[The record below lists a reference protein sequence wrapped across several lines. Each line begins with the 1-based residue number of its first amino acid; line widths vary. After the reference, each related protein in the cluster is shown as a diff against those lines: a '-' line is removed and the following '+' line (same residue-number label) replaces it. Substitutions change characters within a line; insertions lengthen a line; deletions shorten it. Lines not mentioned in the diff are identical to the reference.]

1 MKRHSKGS
9 ILKYSIILPA
19 AFMMVL
25 MVSCAMVSCA
35 EKSAVAPSETLLT
48 SVTEIAETE
57 TQPMPDLP
65 QVNYEDAAFTFLV
78 TDTGYFGTTD
88 ILVETMDGEPLNDAI
103 YERNSIIE
111 AQYGIK
117 ISEVR
122 SDAVPDTA
130 KKAIM
135 ADDDSYDAIFSQ
147 RTIITLASAG
157 YLMDFNEIPY
167 IEPGMPWWDTNIFEG
182 YAING
187 KSYFA
192 TGDISL
198 MDDDC
203 TLLIVFNKFLT
214 EQNGLDNPYVLVDQ
228 NKWTI
233 DVFGEMSKSVYNDLN
248 GNSLYDQDDVY
259 GVSLAYDHINYYYLA
274 CGLRFT
280 TVCESDKI
288 PEVEILNDRSVG
300 MEPWNSAEF
309 HPEFLAFE
317 KLMDIF
323 TNEQSSYFI
332 NKLKT
337 DMIPHTYSRIQ
348 FTQDLYLFTIAEPLV
363 FSEFRDMEHDF
374 GILPMP
380 MYDENQD
387 GYYTPYDAAVTS
399 MVVPIT
405 VSDTERCG
413 IILEAMAAQS
423 RYTVKDVYYDTLL
436 KRKYSRDNESEAM
449 LDIVMNTRTYDLMFI
464 FSWENM
470 NSVMT
475 NLLQTGSYDLAS
487 KYEAVIEKTQTAIN
501 KTFEEYQ
508 K

>member
-1 MKRHSKGS
+1 MKRYSKGS
-9 ILKYSIILPA
+9 ILKYFIISAL
-19 AFMMVL
+19 AFMLVFV
-25 MVSCAMVSCA
+25 VSCV
-35 EKSAVAPSETLLT
+35 EKGAITPSETLQT
-48 SVTEIAETE
+48 SVTEIAESE
-57 TQPMPDLP
+57 TQPMPSLP

-88 ILVETMDGEPLNDAI
+88 ILVEKMDGEPLNDAI

-111 AQYGIK
+111 EKYGIK

-122 SDAVPDTA
+122 TDDVPGTA
-130 KKAIM
+130 KKAIT
-135 ADDDSYDAIFSQ
+135 AGDDSYDAAFSQ
-147 RTIITLASAG
+147 RTIIALASAG
-157 YLMDFNEIPY
+157 YLIDFNELPY
-167 IEPGMPWWDTNIFEG
+167 IDRSMPWWDTNIFEG

-214 EQNGLDNPYVLVDQ
+214 EQNNLDNPYALVEE

-233 DVFGEMSKSVYNDLN
+233 DVFGEMSKSVYNDIN

-259 GVSLAYDHINYYYLA
+259 GVSLAYDHINYYYTA

-280 TVCESDKI
+280 SVSKADKI
-288 PEVEILNDRSVG
+288 PVVEMLSDRSVG
-300 MEPWNSAEF
+300 
-309 HPEFLAFE
+309 AFE

-323 TNEQSSYFI
+323 TDEQSSYFI

-348 FTQDLYLFTIAEPLV
+348 FTQDLYLFTIAEPLI
-363 FSEFRDMEHDF
+363 FTEFRDMEHDF
-374 GILPMP
+374 GFLPLP

-387 GYYTPYDAAVTS
+387 GYYTPYDTAVTS

-405 VSDTERCG
+405 VSDIERCG

-423 RYTVKDVYYDTLL
+423 LYTVKDIYYDTLL

-464 FSWENM
+464 FSWQNM
-470 NSVMT
+470 NSIMT
-475 NLLQTGSYDLAS
+475 NLLQAGSYDLAS

-508 K
+508 E